1 MPGTQNTSFHF
12 SNSISEELEP
22 GNVLCGKESKSK
34 SSLSSCGANRDW
46 MGFGVP
52 AAIHRSYSR
61 CCSFFTLEG
70 HCLEES
76 LEDNGR
82 VVGGSNAQRGAWPSQ
97 ISLQYYSGGK
107 WYHTCGGTLVRQNW
121 VMTAA
126 HCVDSSLTFRVV
138 VGEYNLNQNDGTEQY
153 LSVGSK
159 FIHSSWNSNN
169 VAAGYDIALLRL
181 SQSASLNSYVQLGA
195 LPSSGEILPN
205 NNPCYITGWGLTS
218 TNGQLAQI
226 LQQASLPVVSYSVC
240 SGSTYWGSTVKN
252 TMVCAG
258 GDGVRS
264 GCQGD
269 SGGPLN
275 CLVNGNYYVHGVT
288 SFVSASGCNTYRKP
302 TVFTRVSAYI
312 SWINNIINSN

>member
-1 MPGTQNTSFHF
+1 MMLKLLLLAVF
-12 SNSISEELEP
+12 
-22 GNVLCGKESKSK
+22 VLC
-34 SSLSSCGANRDW
+34 
-46 MGFGVP
+46 
-52 AAIHRSYSR
+52 
-61 CCSFFTLEG
+61 G

-82 VVGGSNAQRGAWPSQ
+82 VVGGSNAKQGAWPSQ
-97 ISLQYYSGGK
+97 ISLQYSSGGK
-107 WYHTCGGTLVRQNW
+107 WYHTCGGSLVKKNW

-138 VGEYNLNQNDGTEQY
+138 AGEYNLNKNDGTEQY
-153 LSVGSK
+153 LSVASK
-159 FIHSSWNSNN
+159 VIHPKWNSNS

-181 SQSASLNSYVQLGA
+181 SQSASLNSNVQLAA
-195 LPSSGEILPN
+195 LPSSGQILPN
-205 NNPCYITGWGLTS
+205 DNPCYITGWGLTQ
-218 TNGQLAQI
+218 TNGKLAEI
-226 LQQASLPVVSYSVC
+226 LQQASLPIVSYSIC
-240 SGSTYWGSTVKN
+240 SSSSYWGSTVKD

-275 CLVNGNYYVHGVT
+275 CLVNSKYYVCGVT
-288 SFVSASGCNTYRKP
+288 SFVSSSGCNVYRKP

-312 SWINNIINSN
+312 SWINSITS